1 MNYPLLHLTTG
12 YIRKHLLQNV
22 LLILGIAFGVAL
34 IVSVDIANQSA
45 SRSFMLSKEL
55 LSTKSTHHILGVYSD
70 FDEQIYQDLRLKLGV
85 HDLVPTVEDYVNVP
99 ELGGRAVK
107 LLGTDFFADL
117 LFYDNRQSAIS
128 NIAQHDLTELIAKPG
143 TALISSQLAKS
154 AGIDAGDIIEVNYG
168 SKALSIKII
177 GLLDSK
183 NDELSKSMGGLLL
196 TDISTAQELLD
207 KIGFLS
213 QIDLLIDEDTP
224 LGIQELELIRDYLP
238 SGVEIKEKSLLIGSA
253 KNLTRSFELN
263 LLALSLLALFV
274 GVFLIYNIV
283 SFSVIQRRSIIGT
296 LRSIGATRKQIFRMI
311 ISEALAIGIVGS
323 LIGILGGIILGRSL
337 VALVTRSI
345 NDLYFTLTVTNFTVS
360 PETLIKGFV
369 AGILAVLIAS
379 IVPAYEASLFRP
391 INVLKRSSLEGFF
404 AKSLRLLGLLGIG
417 FIALGY
423 VLIIASTKSLV
434 LSLISVFLILLG
446 ASLLVPLC
454 TALLMRLFSLIL
466 SPLGLIGRM
475 SPRNIIRS
483 TSRTAVAVASLTV
496 AISVILSVSIMI
508 GSFRSTVVNWL
519 DSALTADIFISMDTP
534 NISSQVG
541 VPNEIIE
548 QVKSYPEVARVATV
562 RRILYDSPDY
572 GLFNLVAVTEDLA
585 VENREFVWSGSQ
597 NDILWDKMQSNSI
610 LISESFAYK
619 NAIGPGDD
627 TVITFQ
633 TDRGPKDFKVAG
645 IYYDYGS
652 QAGVVLIS
660 DELYRMLWDDDKITS
675 LGLYV
680 SDTKDIETTT
690 ELLRSGLSNYSN
702 LVIRSNESLK
712 KSAIRTFDRTFT
724 VTSALRLL
732 IAIVAFI
739 SVLSSLMALQLE
751 REKEFGILRA
761 VGMTVGQLRKMLFLE
776 NGLIGLASGLF
787 SIPVGLALSL
797 ILIYVI
803 NLRSF
808 GWTLNFTI
816 EPKYFI
822 EAVGI
827 AMVASIAAGLYP
839 AYLLGKE
846 DVGKLIREE

>member
-45 SRSFMLSKEL
+45 SRSFVLSKEL
-55 LSTKSTHHILGVYSD
+55 LSTKSTHHILGSYSD

-85 HDLVPTVEDYVNVP
+85 RDLVPIVEDYVNIP

-117 LFYDNRQSAIS
+117 LFYDDRQSALS

-143 TALISSQLAKS
+143 TALISSQLSQS
-154 AGIDAGDIIEVNYG
+154 AGIEPGDQLKVTHG
-168 SKALSIKII
+168 SKTLSIKII
-177 GLLDSK
+177 GILNST
-183 NDELSKSMGGLLL
+183 NDELSKSIGGLLL
-196 TDISTAQELLD
+196 TDISTAQELLG
-207 KIGFLS
+207 KIGVIS
-213 QIDLLIDEDTP
+213 QIDLLIDEENP
-224 LGIQELELIRDYLP
+224 RGIEKLNLIRDYLP
-238 SGVEIKEKSLLIGSA
+238 SGVEIKSKNLLLGSA

-296 LRSIGATRKQIFRMI
+296 LRSIGATRSQIFKMI
-311 ISEALAIGIVGS
+311 IFEALAIGIVGS
-323 LIGILGGIILGRSL
+323 LIGILGGIFLGRSL

-345 NDLYFTLTVTNFTVS
+345 NDLYFTLTVTNLTVS

-369 AGILAVLIAS
+369 AGILAVLIAA
-379 IVPAYEASLFRP
+379 IVPAFEASRFRP
-391 INVLKRSSLEGFF
+391 INVLRRSTLESFF
-404 AKSLRLLGLLGIG
+404 AKSLRLLGLIG
-417 FIALGY
+417 LLLIALGY
-423 VLIIASTKSLV
+423 ILIVVSTKSLV

-454 TALLMRLFSLIL
+454 TAFLMRLFSLVL
-466 SPLGLIGRM
+466 TPLGLIGQM

-483 TSRTAVAVASLTV
+483 TSRTAVAIASLTV
-496 AISVILSVSIMI
+496 ALSVILSVSIMI

-519 DSALTADIFISMDTP
+519 DSALTADIFISMDSP

-541 VPNEIIE
+541 VPSEIIE
-548 QVKSYPEVARVATV
+548 QVKIYAEVDRVATV
-562 RRILYDSPDY
+562 RRILYDSPEY

-585 VENREFVWSGSQ
+585 VENREFIWRDSQ
-597 NDILWDKMQSNSI
+597 NSIIWDKMQTNSI

-619 NAIGPGDD
+619 NAIDPGDG
-627 TVITFQ
+627 TVVTFQ
-633 TDRGPKDFKVAG
+633 TDRGPKDFEVAG

-660 DELYRMLWDDDKITS
+660 DELYRTLWDDDKITS
-675 LGLYV
+675 IGLYV
-680 SDTKDIETTT
+680 SSTKDIEATT

-712 KSAIRTFDRTFT
+712 NSAIKTFDRTFT

-751 REKEFGILRA
+751 RGHEFSVYRA
-761 VGMTVGQLRKMLFLE
+761 LGMTVSQLRKMLFLE

-787 SIPVGLALSL
+787 SIPVGLALSF

-808 GWTLNFTI
+808 GWTLNFTL
-816 EPKYFI
+816 EPQYFI

-827 AMVASIAAGLYP
+827 AIVASIAAGLYP

>member
-12 YIRKHLLQNV
+12 YIRKHLLQNI

-45 SRSFMLSKEL
+45 SRSFVLSKEI
-55 LSTKSTHHILGVYSD
+55 LSSKSTHHILGSYSD
-70 FDEQIYQDLRLKLGV
+70 FDERIYQNLRLKFGV
-85 HDLVPTVEDYVNVP
+85 RNLVPIVEDYVNVP
-99 ELGGRAVK
+99 VLGGRTVK

-117 LFYDNRQSAIS
+117 IFYDNRQSPLSSIS
-128 NIAQHDLTELIAKPG
+128 EHALTELIAMPG
-143 TALISSQLAKS
+143 TALISAQLAQS
-154 AGIDAGDIIEVNYG
+154 AGIDAGDVVEVNYG
-168 SKALSIKII
+168 SKTLNIKII
-177 GLLDSK
+177 GLLNSK
-183 NDELSKSMGGLLL
+183 SDELSKSLGGLIL

-207 KIGFLS
+207 KVGFLS
-213 QIDLLIDEDTP
+213 QIDLLIDGENPQDIEK
-224 LGIQELELIRDYLP
+224 LNLIRDYLP
-238 SGVEIKEKSLLIGSA
+238 SGVEIKEKSLLLGSA
-253 KNLTRSFELN
+253 KSLTRSFELN

-296 LRSIGATRKQIFRMI
+296 LRSIGATRKQIFKMI

-323 LIGILGGIILGRSL
+323 LIGVLGGVFLGRGL
-337 VALVTRSI
+337 VGLVTRSI

-360 PETLIKGFV
+360 PESIIKGFL
-369 AGILAVLIAS
+369 AGIFAVGIAAL
-379 IVPAYEASLFRP
+379 VPAYEASRFRP
-391 INVLKRSSLEGFF
+391 INVLRRSTLEGLF
-404 AKSLRLLGLLGIG
+404 AKSLKLLGFIG
-417 FIALGY
+417 FLFIALGY
-423 VLIIASTKSLV
+423 VLIIVSTKSLV

-446 ASLLVPLC
+446 ASLLVPIC
-454 TALLMRLFSLIL
+454 TALLMRLFSLVL
-466 SPLGLIGRM
+466 SPLGLIGRI

-519 DSALTADIFISMDTP
+519 DSALTADIFISMDSA
-534 NISSQVG
+534 NISSQAG

-548 QVKSYPEVARVATV
+548 QVTSYPQVERVATV
-562 RRILYDSPDY
+562 RRILYDSPEY

-585 VENREFVWSGSQ
+585 VENREFIWSESQ
-597 NDILWDKMQSNSI
+597 NNIIWDKMQSNSI

-619 NAIGPGDD
+619 NAIEPGDG
-627 TVITFQ
+627 TVVTLQ
-633 TDRGPKDFKVAG
+633 TDHGAKDFEVAG

-652 QAGVVLIS
+652 QAGVLLIS
-660 DELYRMLWDDDKITS
+660 DELYRTLWDDDKITS
-675 LGLYV
+675 LGLYI
-680 SDTKDIETTT
+680 SNTKNIETTT

-702 LVIRSNESLK
+702 LMIRSNDNLK
-712 KSAIRTFDRTFT
+712 RSAIKTFDRTFT

-787 SIPVGLALSL
+787 SIPVGLALSF
-797 ILIYVI
+797 ILVYVI

-808 GWTLNFTI
+808 GWTLNFTV
-816 EPKYFI
+816 EPQYFI

-827 AMVASIAAGLYP
+827 ALAASIAAGLYP
-839 AYLLGKE
+839 AYLVGKE